1 MKYSEFNYAKEILQN
16 EVPKPNKIKL
26 VLDRLNLFMGDL
38 TELLFLNGEFVKP
51 KTIQILRWWRIAQK
65 TINFISDVI
74 KIFNG

>member
-1 MKYSEFNYAKEILQN
+1 MKYSEFNLVKELLEKGI
-16 EVPKPNKIKL
+16 EKPSKIKL
-26 VLDRLNLFMGDL
+26 VLDRLNVFMGDL

>member
-1 MKYSEFNYAKEILQN
+1 MKYSEFNLVKELLEKGI
-16 EVPKPNKIKL
+16 EKPSKIKL

-51 KTIQILRWWRIAQK
+51 KTIQILRWYRIAQK

-74 KIFNG
+74 KIFNS

>member
-1 MKYSEFNYAKEILQN
+1 MKYSEFNLVKELLEKGI
-16 EVPKPNKIKL
+16 EKPSKIKL